1 MTTSLSCILPRL
13 GLLYQQKRAFW
24 TGMYS
29 VHLGIILAMGCVS
42 LGCGGGLHR
51 TDLLVP
57 QDEVANSIRLDPL
70 FVSASFSGDVDS
82 PVFWYGKGQDPK
94 VLVTAK
100 RGNDVLFVDAQS
112 GQLAYRRGATG
123 REDGQLQRPNGIAI
137 TGDIAWI
144 VERDNRRIQLFLLPA
159 MESLGSFGQDVLR
172 KPYGISVIDSA
183 GADGVYRVY
192 VTDDYGPTEMA
203 VGRDGKVKIFDV
215 KLDGTTE
222 IQSIA
227 AFGHD
232 DAVPPLGKV
241 ESIMADPLHGRLLV
255 ADEEAKL
262 VRVYSLAGEYLN
274 VSLGGGLIQGD
285 AEGIALYE
293 GSNEEGYWILTDQ
306 GHRRNRFL
314 LFARTDL
321 SYIGEFE
328 INGVSNTD
336 GIAVTANA
344 VGSHKEGVLFVVN
357 DDAGLSA
364 ISWADLSNRFS
375 LGVRPPKAGE

>member
-1 MTTSLSCILPRL
+1 
-13 GLLYQQKRAFW
+13 
-24 TGMYS
+24 MYS
-29 VHLGIILAMGCVS
+29 VQRGIILAIGCVS

-51 TDLLVP
+51 TNLVVP
-57 QDEVANSIRLDPL
+57 QDVDANAISLDPL

-82 PVFWYGKGQDPK
+82 PVFWNGKGQDPQ

-100 RGNDVLFVDAQS
+100 RGNDVLFIDAQS
-112 GQLAYRRGATG
+112 GQLAYRRGEAG
-123 REDGQLQRPNGIAI
+123 REDGQLQRPNGIAV

-144 VERDNRRIQLFLLPA
+144 VERDNRRVQLFSLPA
-159 MESLGSFGQDVLR
+159 MESLGSFGQDLLR
-172 KPYGISVIDSA
+172 KPYGISVIYSA
-183 GADGVYRVY
+183 GETDVYRVY
-192 VTDDYGPTEMA
+192 VTDDYGPTEIA
-203 VGRDGKVKIFDV
+203 VGRNGKVKIFDV
-215 KLDGTTE
+215 KLDGKIE
-222 IQSIA
+222 VQSTA

-293 GSNEEGYWILTDQ
+293 GDNEEGYWVLTDQ
-306 GHRRNRFL
+306 GHRRNRFS

-321 SYIGEFE
+321 SYVGEFE
-328 INGVSNTD
+328 ISGVSNTD

-364 ISWADLSNRFS
+364 ISWADLANR
-375 LGVRPPKAGE
+375 LGLRVSAPKIGE